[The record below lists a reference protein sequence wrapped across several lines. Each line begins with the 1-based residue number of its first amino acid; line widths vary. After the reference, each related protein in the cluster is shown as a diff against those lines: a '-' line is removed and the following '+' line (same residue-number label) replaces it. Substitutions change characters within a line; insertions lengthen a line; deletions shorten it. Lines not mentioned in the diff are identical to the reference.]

1 MEKACGRSQAFWYR
15 ERQGWLSG
23 ARVEH
28 FRVTVILGIPKSGCL
43 VARSPSTGSL
53 DFSWYHSDKN
63 TDSNAIRP
71 SGAAPRPS
79 VARVAGPRNEG
90 VRK

>member
-1 MEKACGRSQAFWYR
+1 MAGVKPFGTGKDRNCYR
-15 ERQGWLSG
+15 GN
-23 ARVEH
+23 
-28 FRVTVILGIPKSGCL
+28 FRVTVIPAIPKSGCL

-53 DFSWYHSDKN
+53 DFNWYHSEKN

-90 VRK
+90 VMK

>member
-1 MEKACGRSQAFWYR
+1 MV
-15 ERQGWLSG
+15 QGKTG
-23 ARVEH
+23 M
-28 FRVTVILGIPKSGCL
+28 VIGDKSRAVIPGIPKSGCL
-43 VARSPSTGSL
+43 VARSPSTVSL

-90 VRK
+90 VMK